1 VVPIYF
7 HFSAHSVNISYFPG
21 IKFVVISDTRQTA
34 MDVFLKRLYEI
45 YADFALKNPFYSLDM
60 PVRWVHISSLIIYL
74 PLFLY
79 WGLELWCLTPLSTMF
94 QLYCGDQFYWWGKP
108 EDQEK
113 TTDLSQV
120 NDKIQIHN
128 IRLHRYKVDVN
139 PTTTRPRPWR
149 SRRWDCISSLISYLS
164 FIYLPPIGSHQRL

>member
-1 VVPIYF
+1 
-7 HFSAHSVNISYFPG
+7 
-21 IKFVVISDTRQTA
+21 

-94 QLYCGDQFYWWGKP
+94 QLYCGGLFYWWRKP
-108 EDQEK
+108 EDPEK

-120 NDKIQIHN
+120 NDKIRIHN
-128 IRLHRYKVDVN
+128 IRLHRYKV
-139 PTTTRPRPWR
+139 TTSDYIGIR
-149 SRRWDCISSLISYLS
+149 SQ
-164 FIYLPPIGSHQRL
+164 HQIT